1 MIINSRKM
9 TSKHLVNLNWQQN
22 ARNLHCSAYMLLVA
36 GDPLFYGQEAHS
48 PGMSR
53 NGAGRAT
60 KSLSKLLSYIN
71 CSVTSRQCC
80 HVGYS
85 ASECNLGLLQD
96 ADFADNLSDS

>member
-1 MIINSRKM
+1 MTINSRNR
-9 TSKHLVNLNWQQN
+9 TSKQWATLNCQQN
-22 ARNLHCSAYMLLVA
+22 ARKWYCSVYMLLVSD
-36 GDPLFYGQEAHS
+36 DPLFYGQEAHS
-48 PGMSR
+48 PGLSR

-80 HVGYS
+80 DVGYS

-96 ADFADNLSDS
+96 ADFAGDLSDS